1 MAIKTMVKLKI
12 TRYNLKGVDDCGSDK
27 SFSFIA
33 GFQGEVTLKSITVVS
48 NKSSPTLQ
56 SIILNVTLFP
66 YLISHPPKTP
76 SDSFFSGAPD
86 LAP

>member
-33 GFQGEVTLKSITVVS
+33 GFQGEVTLKSIIVVS

-56 SIILNVTLFP
+56 NIDPERDPLSLSRFSFP
-66 YLISHPPKTP
+66 
-76 SDSFFSGAPD
+76 
-86 LAP
+86 

>member
-33 GFQGEVTLKSITVVS
+33 GFQGEVTLKSIIVVS

-56 SIILNVTLFP
+56 STDPERDPLSS
-66 YLISHPPKTP
+66 SH
-76 SDSFFSGAPD
+76 FSS
-86 LAP
+86 

>member
-33 GFQGEVTLKSITVVS
+33 GFQGEVTLKSIIVVS
-48 NKSSPTLQ
+48 NKPSPTLQ
-56 SIILNVTLFP
+56 SIDPERDPLSL
-66 YLISHPPKTP
+66 SR
-76 SDSFFSGAPD
+76 FSSP
-86 LAP
+86 

>member
-12 TRYNLKGVDDCGSDK
+12 TRYNLKGVVDDCGSDK

-33 GFQGEVTLKSITVVS
+33 GFQGEVTLKSIIVVS

-66 YLISHPPKTP
+66 
-76 SDSFFSGAPD
+76 
-86 LAP
+86 